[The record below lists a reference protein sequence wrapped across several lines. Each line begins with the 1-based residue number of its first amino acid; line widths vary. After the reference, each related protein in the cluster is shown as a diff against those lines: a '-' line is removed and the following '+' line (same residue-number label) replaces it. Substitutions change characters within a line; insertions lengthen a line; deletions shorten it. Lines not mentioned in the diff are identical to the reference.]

1 MKKTEQENM
10 SGEIT
15 KFNPESLSKKF
26 SSSIVEFTVQ
36 DNNGTLVVDSRVV
49 AEMVDK
55 RHDNLLRDIKNY
67 EVQILTNS
75 NLMALD
81 FFIKS
86 SYKDAKGEER
96 ESYLLTRKGCEFI
109 ANKMTGEKGALFTA
123 IYTDK
128 FHAEE
133 QKLLEGESKTLSE
146 EIQLLD
152 QREVLGKQFKIYGTV
167 DEPLFLAKDVAEWI
181 EHSNSRMMLKSIDE
195 SEKVC
200 VNNPYASSG
209 QQEQWFLTEEGLYE
223 VLMQSRKP
231 IAKEFKKQVKI
242 ILKDIRKHGM
252 YATNELLDNP
262 DLLIQV
268 ATKLKEEKEKNIFL
282 LSENKQQE
290 KRINHL
296 EPWANYSKDYLK
308 SEDTVHV
315 EILAKLLT
323 KQGIDIGRTRLFKY
337 LRDNGYVHVI
347 EGYNVPTQKSIN
359 LEIMELEESF
369 FYDQK
374 GNCRT
379 KRTTKITTKG
389 EAYFYKKFSSAEQPH
404 SIHGFQKIS

>member
-1 MKKTEQENM
+1 
-10 SGEIT
+10 
-15 KFNPESLSKKF
+15 
-26 SSSIVEFTVQ
+26 
-36 DNNGTLVVDSRVV
+36 
-49 AEMVDK
+49 
-55 RHDNLLRDIKNY
+55 
-67 EVQILTNS
+67 
-75 NLMALD
+75 
-81 FFIKS
+81 
-86 SYKDAKGEER
+86 
-96 ESYLLTRKGCEFI
+96 
-109 ANKMTGEKGALFTA
+109 
-123 IYTDK
+123 
-128 FHAEE
+128 
-133 QKLLEGESKTLSE
+133 
-146 EIQLLD
+146 
-152 QREVLGKQFKIYGTV
+152 
-167 DEPLFLAKDVAEWI
+167 
-181 EHSNSRMMLKSIDE
+181 MLKSIDE

-252 YATNELLDNP
+252 YATDELLDNP
-262 DLLIQV
+262 DFLIQV

-290 KRINHL
+290 KRIKHL

-389 EAYFYKKFSSAEQPH
+389 EAYFYKKFSSAEQSH

>member
-152 QREVLGKQFKIYGTV
+152 QREILGKQFKIYGTV

-181 EHSNSRMMLKSIDE
+181 DYSKSGNGSYNITQMLSSIDE
-195 SEKVC
+195 EEKVRLTIL
-200 VNNPYASSG
+200 VG
-209 QQEQWFLTEEGLYE
+209 GKKEQWFLTEEGLYE

-252 YATNELLDNP
+252 YATAELLDNP

-290 KRINHL
+290 KRIKHL
-296 EPWANYSKDYLK
+296 EPHANFSKEYLK
-308 SEDTVHV
+308 SEDTVAQLYLTV
-315 EILAKLLT
+315 EKCTI
-323 KQGIDIGRTRLFKY
+323 
-337 LRDNGYVHVI
+337 
-347 EGYNVPTQKSIN
+347 
-359 LEIMELEESF
+359 
-369 FYDQK
+369 
-374 GNCRT
+374 
-379 KRTTKITTKG
+379 
-389 EAYFYKKFSSAEQPH
+389 FSRNY
-404 SIHGFQKIS
+404 G

>member
-152 QREVLGKQFKIYGTV
+152 QREILGKQFKIYGTV

-268 ATKLKEEKEKNIFL
+268 ATKLKEKKKKNILL
-282 LSENKQQE
+282 LSKTEQQE
-290 KRINHL
+290 KRIVHL
-296 EPWANYSKDYLK
+296 EPHADFSKDFLK
-308 SEDTVHV
+308 SEGT
-315 EILAKLLT
+315 IQIGSLAKHLYSL
-323 KQGIDIGRTRLFKY
+323 GMAVGRNRLFNY
-337 LRDNGYVHVI
+337 LKENGYVCY
-347 EGYNVPTQKSIN
+347 EGEYNVPTQKSMN
-359 LEIMELEESF
+359 LGIMKIEYLNFSF
-369 FYDQK
+369 F
-374 GNCRT
+374 
-379 KRTTKITTKG
+379 
-389 EAYFYKKFSSAEQPH
+389 ES
-404 SIHGFQKIS
+404 

>member
-152 QREVLGKQFKIYGTV
+152 QREILGKQFKIYGTV

-181 EHSNSRMMLKSIDE
+181 DYSKTSEGYYNTGKMLKTVDEEEKRTITNSNSGGKS
-195 SEKVC
+195 S
-200 VNNPYASSG
+200 
-209 QQEQWFLTEEGLYE
+209 FLTEEGLYE

-252 YATNELLDNP
+252 YATDELLDNP

-268 ATKLKEEKEKNIFL
+268 ATKLKEEKEKNILL
-282 LSENKQQE
+282 LSKTEQQE
-290 KRINHL
+290 KRIVHL
-296 EPWANYSKDYLK
+296 EPHADFSKDFLK
-308 SEDTVHV
+308 SEGT
-315 EILAKLLT
+315 IQIGSLAKHLYSL
-323 KQGIDIGRTRLFKY
+323 GMAVGRNRLFNY
-337 LRDNGYVHVI
+337 LKENGYVCY
-347 EGYNVPTQKSIN
+347 EGEYNVPTQKSMN
-359 LEIMELEESF
+359 LGIMKIEYLNFSF
-369 FYDQK
+369 F
-374 GNCRT
+374 
-379 KRTTKITTKG
+379 
-389 EAYFYKKFSSAEQPH
+389 ES
-404 SIHGFQKIS
+404 

>member
-152 QREVLGKQFKIYGTV
+152 QREILGKQFKIYGTV

-181 EHSNSRMMLKSIDE
+181 EHSNPTEMLRRIDKA
-195 SEKVC
+195 EKLISTIL
-200 VNNPYASSG
+200 SSG
-209 QQEQWFLTEEGLYE
+209 QNREVSMLTEEGLYE

-231 IAKEFKKQVKI
+231 IAKEFKKQVKS

-252 YATNELLDNP
+252 YATDELLDNP

-290 KRINHL
+290 KRIKHL
-296 EPWANYSKDYLK
+296 EPHANFSKEYLK
-308 SEDTVHV
+308 SEDTVAQLYLTV
-315 EILAKLLT
+315 EKCTI
-323 KQGIDIGRTRLFKY
+323 
-337 LRDNGYVHVI
+337 
-347 EGYNVPTQKSIN
+347 
-359 LEIMELEESF
+359 
-369 FYDQK
+369 
-374 GNCRT
+374 
-379 KRTTKITTKG
+379 
-389 EAYFYKKFSSAEQPH
+389 FSRNY
-404 SIHGFQKIS
+404 G